1 MPAVDDFFQHLP
13 GVSVVLYRAIEHRC
27 NRKLGHLLGF
37 CWAGVKCITR
47 ILKNSTCLLCFH
59 PIFKARK
66 FVSFNKNT
74 FLCPS
79 PKNRIYLTKL
89 QGK

>member
-37 CWAGVKCITR
+37 C
-47 ILKNSTCLLCFH
+47 
-59 PIFKARK
+59 
-66 FVSFNKNT
+66 
-74 FLCPS
+74 
-79 PKNRIYLTKL
+79 
-89 QGK
+89 